1 MGAARWW
8 EQLRARAE
16 KLGREISGGVSG
28 TAADSGHS
36 AVYLRQLLR
45 GNRAKRVL
53 LSITRGTLRGSHTS
67 LDGTRRAKLAG
78 FPRDT
83 SPDLQQQ
90 PPVLL
95 IHGYFATRGSLHL
108 LESHLTMRGLIVMS
122 YPLGGPIN
130 VGDIRDSAGLIAR
143 KVESIVAQTG
153 ITRVDIVGHSMG
165 GLVGLDYLKRLGGRH
180 RVRRLVM
187 LGTPAQGTWSALLG
201 LVTAP
206 LGLASLQ
213 LLPGSPFLREL
224 VERPL
229 PPGAEVVSIGAI
241 RDWLAPLASTVLD
254 GVRHIA
260 LPTGHSG
267 LLVDAEVAE
276 VVVKILRE
284 PEQHGDP
291 ERVPDLP
298 R

>member
-1 MGAARWW
+1 MSARWW
-8 EQLRARAE
+8 DELRARAE
-16 KLGREISGGVSG
+16 RLGREISDGVSG
-28 TAADSGHS
+28 NVADSGHA

-45 GNRAKRVL
+45 GNRAKRAL
-53 LSITRGTLRGSHTS
+53 GSLRR
-67 LDGTRRAKLAG
+67 RRADDRERARTEG
-78 FPRDT
+78 
-83 SPDLQQQ
+83 SPAQ
-90 PPVLL
+90 PPVLI
-95 IHGYFATRGSLHL
+95 IHGYLATRGSLHL
-108 LESHLTMRGLIVMS
+108 LERHLTMRGLIVMS
-122 YPLGGPIN
+122 YPLGGPLLN

-153 ITRVDIVGHSMG
+153 IARIDIVGHSMG

-187 LGTPAQGTWSALLG
+187 LGTPTQGTWSALLG

-224 VERPL
+224 AERPL
-229 PPGAEVVSIGAI
+229 PAGAEVVSIGAI
-241 RDWLAPLASTVLD
+241 RDWLAPLSSTVLD

-267 LLVDAEVAE
+267 LLVDEDVAE
-276 VVVKILRE
+276 VVVGILRA
-284 PEQHGDP
+284 PDSDP
-291 ERVPDLP
+291 PVDAP
-298 R
+298 RATP

>member
-1 MGAARWW
+1 MGPRGWLA
-8 EQLRARAE
+8 ELRARAE
-16 KLGREISGGVSG
+16 RLGREISGSVSG
-28 TAADSGHS
+28 GVADSGHA

-53 LSITRGTLRGSHTS
+53 RSLR
-67 LDGTRRAKLAG
+67 RRTEPSKPAVPTPG
-78 FPRDT
+78 
-83 SPDLQQQ
+83 Q

-95 IHGYFATRGSLHL
+95 IHGYLATRGSLHL

-122 YPLGGPIN
+122 YPMGGPIN
-130 VGDIRDSAGLIAR
+130 IGDIRDSAGLIAR

-153 ITRVDIVGHSMG
+153 IARVDIVGHSMG

-180 RVRRLVM
+180 RVRRLVL
-187 LGTPAQGTWSALLG
+187 LGTPAQGTWSALFG

-224 VERPL
+224 SERPL
-229 PPGAEVVSIGAI
+229 PPGADVVSIGAV
-241 RDWLAPLASTVLD
+241 RDWLAPVASTVLD
-254 GVRHIA
+254 GVRHIS

-276 VVVKILRE
+276 VVVEILRA
-284 PEQHGDP
+284 PDP
-291 ERVPDLP
+291 PSQGPVDATQTTP
-298 R
+298 

>member
-1 MGAARWW
+1 MR
-8 EQLRARAE
+8 R
-16 KLGREISGGVSG
+16 REAQKNEAPTPG
-28 TAADSGHS
+28 
-36 AVYLRQLLR
+36 
-45 GNRAKRVL
+45 
-53 LSITRGTLRGSHTS
+53 
-67 LDGTRRAKLAG
+67 
-78 FPRDT
+78 
-83 SPDLQQQ
+83 Q
-90 PPVLL
+90 PPVLI
-95 IHGYFATRGSLHL
+95 IHGYLATRGSLHL
-108 LESHLTMRGLIVMS
+108 LERHLTMRGLIVMS
-122 YPLGGPIN
+122 YPLGGLIN

-153 ITRVDIVGHSMG
+153 IARVDIVGHSMG

-187 LGTPAQGTWSALLG
+187 LGTPTQGTWSALFG

-224 VERPL
+224 AERPL
-229 PPGAEVVSIGAI
+229 PPGADVVSIGAI
-241 RDWLAPLASTVLD
+241 RDWLAPLSSTVLD

-276 VVVKILRE
+276 VVVGLLKE
-284 PEQHGDP
+284 P
-291 ERVPDLP
+291 RVDATQTTP
-298 R
+298 

>member
-1 MGAARWW
+1 MGPRDWLAD
-8 EQLRARAE
+8 LRARAE
-16 KLGREISGGVSG
+16 RLGREISGTVSG
-28 TAADSGHS
+28 GVADSGHA

-45 GNRAKRVL
+45 GNRAKPAP
-53 LSITRGTLRGSHTS
+53 TPG
-67 LDGTRRAKLAG
+67 
-78 FPRDT
+78 
-83 SPDLQQQ
+83 Q

-95 IHGYFATRGSLHL
+95 IHGYLATRGSLHL
-108 LESHLTMRGLIVMS
+108 LETHLTMRGLIVMS

-130 VGDIRDSAGLIAR
+130 IGDIRDSAGLIAR

-153 ITRVDIVGHSMG
+153 IARVDIVGHSMG

-180 RVRRLVM
+180 RVRRLVL
-187 LGTPAQGTWSALLG
+187 LGTPAQGTWSALFG

-224 VERPL
+224 SERPL
-229 PPGAEVVSIGAI
+229 PPGADVVSIGAV
-241 RDWLAPLASTVLD
+241 RDWLAPVASTVLD
-254 GVRHIA
+254 GVRHIS

-276 VVVKILRE
+276 VVVEILRA
-284 PEQHGDP
+284 PDP
-291 ERVPDLP
+291 PPSQGQVDANPTTP
-298 R
+298 

>member
-1 MGAARWW
+1 MSAASWLA
-8 EQLRARAE
+8 ELRARAE
-16 KLGREISGGVSG
+16 RLGREISGGVSG
-28 TAADSGHS
+28 GVADSGHA

-53 LSITRGTLRGSHTS
+53 RSLRRDSRAGGDPRAAQAGTPG
-67 LDGTRRAKLAG
+67 
-78 FPRDT
+78 
-83 SPDLQQQ
+83 Q

-122 YPLGGPIN
+122 YPLGRPIN

-153 ITRVDIVGHSMG
+153 IARVDIVGHSMG

-187 LGTPAQGTWSALLG
+187 LGTPTQGTWSALFG

-224 VERPL
+224 AERPL
-229 PPGAEVVSIGAI
+229 PEGAEVVSIGAV
-241 RDWLAPLASTVLD
+241 RDWLAPLSSTALD

-276 VVVKILRE
+276 VVVEILRAA
-284 PEQHGDP
+284 PSDGPVDATQTTP
-291 ERVPDLP
+291 
-298 R
+298 

>member
-1 MGAARWW
+1 MRLLDD
-8 EQLRARAE
+8 LRTRVRQWAE
-16 KLGREISGGVSG
+16 EVSGGV
-28 TAADSGHS
+28 ADSGHS

-45 GNRAKRVL
+45 GNR
-53 LSITRGTLRGSHTS
+53 G
-67 LDGTRRAKLAG
+67 RRALRTAPVSQPTG
-78 FPRDT
+78 AAPGT
-83 SPDLQQQ
+83 TAVGE

-95 IHGYFATRGSLHL
+95 IHGYLATRGSLHL
-108 LESHLTMRGLIVMS
+108 LEQHLANRGLVVMIYS
-122 YPLGGPIN
+122 LGPIN

-153 ITRVDIVGHSMG
+153 IARVDIVGHSMG

-187 LGTPAQGTWSALLG
+187 LGTPTQGTWSALLG
-201 LVTAP
+201 LLTAP

-224 VERPL
+224 SERPL
-229 PPGAEVVSIGAI
+229 PAGADVVSIGAV

-267 LLVDAEVAE
+267 LLVDAEVAQ
-276 VVVKILRE
+276 VVVDILRAPSE
-284 PEQHGDP
+284 AAAAGGSAPPVDVNKTP
-291 ERVPDLP
+291 P
-298 R
+298 

>member
-1 MGAARWW
+1 MSAASWLA
-8 EQLRARAE
+8 ELRARAE
-16 KLGREISGGVSG
+16 RLGREISGGVSG
-28 TAADSGHS
+28 GVADSGHA

-53 LSITRGTLRGSHTS
+53 RSLRRGSRAGG
-67 LDGTRRAKLAG
+67 DGATAATPG
-78 FPRDT
+78 
-83 SPDLQQQ
+83 Q

-122 YPLGGPIN
+122 YPLGRPIN

-153 ITRVDIVGHSMG
+153 IARVDIVGHSMG

-187 LGTPAQGTWSALLG
+187 LGTPTQGTWSALFG

-224 VERPL
+224 AERPL
-229 PPGAEVVSIGAI
+229 PDGAEVVSIGAV
-241 RDWLAPLASTVLD
+241 RDWLAPISSTVLD
-254 GVRHIA
+254 GVKHIA

-267 LLVDAEVAE
+267 LLVDGEVAE
-276 VVVKILRE
+276 VVVEILRAGPSE
-284 PEQHGDP
+284 GPVDATQTTP
-291 ERVPDLP
+291 
-298 R
+298 

>member
-8 EQLRARAE
+8 DELRARAE
-16 KLGREISGGVSG
+16 RLGREISGGVSG
-28 TAADSGHS
+28 GVADSGNA

-45 GNRAKRVL
+45 GNRA
-53 LSITRGTLRGSHTS
+53 
-67 LDGTRRAKLAG
+67 RRAFRSAIR
-78 FPRDT
+78 RDVERRT
-83 SPDLQQQ
+83 PPTPGQ
-90 PPVLL
+90 PPVLI
-95 IHGYFATRGSLHL
+95 IHGYLATRGSLHL
-108 LESHLTMRGLIVMS
+108 LEKHLTMRGLIVMS
-122 YPLGGPIN
+122 YPLGGPLLN

-153 ITRVDIVGHSMG
+153 IARVDIVGHSMG

-201 LVTAP
+201 LVAAP

-224 VERPL
+224 AERPL
-229 PPGAEVVSIGAI
+229 PPGADVVSIGAL
-241 RDWLAPLASTVLD
+241 RDWLAPVASTVLD
-254 GVRHIA
+254 GVRHIS

-276 VVVKILRE
+276 VVVDILRA
-284 PEQHGDP
+284 
-291 ERVPDLP
+291 PDSAP
-298 R
+298 AVDAPSTTP